1 MPMRTMLFQHLLTE
15 VKQRFEKM
23 VETPSSRSTA
33 ASLDWLTSD
42 ETAINGLRWDAEA
55 KKHVKDGGLK
65 PIKIQEAREALE
77 EMIKAC
83 VEPLVIGRYHAT
95 RKLAEQYK
103 SSTLTMLLEIGLRT
117 EAANLMWRKL
127 HLLERSG
134 VWVAAG
140 AFLRR
145 QSMQRSGLA
154 QRLAAVTGQ

>member
-1 MPMRTMLFQHLLTE
+1 
-15 VKQRFEKM
+15 
-23 VETPSSRSTA
+23 
-33 ASLDWLTSD
+33 
-42 ETAINGLRWDAEA
+42 
-55 KKHVKDGGLK
+55 
-65 PIKIQEAREALE
+65 
-77 EMIKAC
+77 MIKAC

-145 QSMQRSGLA
+145 ESMQRSGLA